1 MKKTT
6 YVAIA
11 CVIIVLVGCAYYF
24 LREEPLL
31 PRVAVQAEVD
41 KGTLSYKGNSIIEE
55 KNGKRLWEVEAETI
69 DIDMATKNISM
80 KNMKG
85 IFYQEAG
92 GQIQILAPV
101 ASIDS
106 KTKEIRM
113 TGNIQA
119 TSKDGAK
126 FSAQEIRWL
135 GQEEKFYG
143 VGNVSL
149 TKGDAI
155 LTGDNI
161 ESDVNM
167 GTVKVSG
174 HAKIVKGGIVE

>member
-6 YVAIA
+6 YAAIA
-11 CVIIVLVGCAYYF
+11 CVIIVVIGCAYYF

-69 DIDMATKNISM
+69 DIDVATKNISM

-85 IFYQEAG
+85 IFYQESG
-92 GQIQILAPV
+92 GQIEILAPV

-106 KTKEIRM
+106 KTKAILM

-143 VGNVSL
+143 VGKVSL
-149 TKGDAI
+149 IKGDAT
-155 LTGDNI
+155 LTGDKI

-174 HAKIVKGGIVE
+174 HAKIVKGGIIE